1 MNLTIYFFEGKG
13 HNHDCCDACGEGGD
27 LICCDNCPAS
37 FHFSCHCPPLE
48 EEDIPMGDWICLRC
62 YVKEKARLTT
72 IKANTPQPSTPE
84 NEPDPDQVEIL
95 ENPTSTSSST
105 TRSSRG
111 GRGGRGGNRKQQ
123 TVVELSEIEKNK
135 IKMYRLKYDKYLK
148 AKPLTNSPFD
158 ALIKASQVMNA
169 EQFKLPPEL
178 HPNEQLPFSWKWK
191 EERQDDYDT
200 YPKNCF
206 VCGKTSRGMPTVAC
220 DFCPLVYHLDCLDPP
235 LTEIP
240 TVSKIGFCDFS

>member
-1 MNLTIYFFEGKG
+1 M
-13 HNHDCCDACGEGGD
+13 
-27 LICCDNCPAS
+27 ICCDCCPAS

-62 YVKEKARLTT
+62 YHKEKSRLTT

-84 NEPDPDQVEIL
+84 NELELDPSIEVV
-95 ENPTSTSSST
+95 ENPTATNSTSST

-148 AKPLTNSPFD
+148 AKPITNSPFD
-158 ALIKASQVMNA
+158 ALIKASQV
-169 EQFKLPPEL
+169 
-178 HPNEQLPFSWKWK
+178 
-191 EERQDDYDT
+191 
-200 YPKNCF
+200 
-206 VCGKTSRGMPTVAC
+206 
-220 DFCPLVYHLDCLDPP
+220 
-235 LTEIP
+235 
-240 TVSKIGFCDFS
+240 KIQ